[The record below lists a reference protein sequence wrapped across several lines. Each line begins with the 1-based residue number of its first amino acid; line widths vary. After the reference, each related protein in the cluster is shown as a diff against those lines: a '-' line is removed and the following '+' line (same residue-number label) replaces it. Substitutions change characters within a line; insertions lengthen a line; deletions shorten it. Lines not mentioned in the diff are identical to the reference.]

1 MDFMIKS
8 IILSAFIIAAL
19 LLLFSKAVSK
29 QERLECQQWQAQA
42 EQFPSY
48 YLTRWQ
54 AEQCQHY
61 GVEIDSPVL
70 SDNKVR

>member
-19 LLLFSKAVSK
+19 LLLFGRAVSK
-29 QERLECQQWQAQA
+29 QERLECQQWRAQA
-42 EQFPSY
+42 AQLPQY
-48 YLTRWQ
+48 YITRWQ

-61 GVEIDSPVL
+61 GVEIDASVL
-70 SDNKVR
+70 SDN